1 MRKPPVQSAAD
12 ASPGAAERRTSR
24 LFPCR
29 SMPFRAGGRAFAR
42 HALWRVFLRRAA
54 AAPCPR
60 PWGRQGRKSKYAG
73 TSAAPCPRPWG
84 RQGRKSKYAGTSAA
98 PCPRPWGR
106 QPRAEAKREQTPRRK
121 WNERDLRTWR
131 EIRALCAAAGRTN
144 PQRRRE
150 RLAATPRPA
159 LRGGQGAQRRK
170 NGGPRFATRATA
182 QAARVFAQA
191 RNKRQATRR
200 PPGRVLMRPS
210 ASAKG
215 LASVLVQSR
224 P

>member
-73 TSAAPCPRPWG
+73 TSAAL
-84 RQGRKSKYAGTSAA
+84 
-98 PCPRPWGR
+98 CPRPWGR

>member
-1 MRKPPVQSAAD
+1 MDNVFQNAQTARSKRC
-12 ASPGAAERRTSR
+12 RRLAGSGGTANEPAVS
-24 LFPCR
+24 LP

-73 TSAAPCPRPWG
+73 TSAAL
-84 RQGRKSKYAGTSAA
+84 
-98 PCPRPWGR
+98 CPRPWGR

-215 LASVLVQSR
+215 LAGVLVQSR

>member
-73 TSAAPCPRPWG
+73 TSAAL
-84 RQGRKSKYAGTSAA
+84 
-98 PCPRPWGR
+98 CPRPWGR

-121 WNERDLRTWR
+121 WNERDLRTGR

-200 PPGRVLMRPS
+200 PPGRVSMRPS

-215 LASVLVQSR
+215 LAGVLVQSR

>member
-54 AAPCPR
+54 
-60 PWGRQGRKSKYAG
+60 
-73 TSAAPCPRPWG
+73 AAPCPRPWG